1 MTDYLLKTLKG
12 NRYKTKRPKNKVAC
26 KKTVKVRNGGMGR
39 RECGEQTVVFYKWF
53 GEDLFS
59 SIHLPYHIGHE
70 QLRNN
75 FLANA
80 LNR

>member
-1 MTDYLLKTLKG
+1 
-12 NRYKTKRPKNKVAC
+12 
-26 KKTVKVRNGGMGR
+26 MGR

-80 LNR
+80 LNK